1 MKIDK
6 YKSINFIF
14 IIFLFF
20 QLIKGLLIPEEN
32 RSLYNRKIEPLID
45 YTKKKLLDFIN
56 NSSISGKIEFIPQE
70 KIEKQYSTWSY
81 VRSLKYLKENIEYQK
96 SLKEIDK
103 SKINISNLRKS
114 SRKNENENIIKKK
127 SHLEEKKYKR
137 YTLSLDSLKNGFPKY
152 ISEDIKDAYTKRYHD
167 KRQFNDP
174 KLAEKYVNE
183 TKSYFSQDSFNYN
196 IHPKNINIKHNF
208 VKVSIPF
215 KKSNNRQTKR
225 YLIRGSELLYNE
237 YLKEAKSFPLIDYD
251 YENYKLNHRISFCG
265 HNSSCNSTVMGSA
278 APSFFYAVNENS
290 EENINN
296 DIFKSNNI
304 NENFDKSLGN
314 FKTGYSRKKNIKN
327 KKPDSKKEINNKNN
341 SNNQKNNSNN
351 IKNDNSNNTKSKIK
365 ICKNTL
371 KDQSK
376 LSPISNQSENFL
388 NITSVFNTPF
398 FSYKDNQSLIN
409 SRFYLNNTN
418 EKDKC
423 EFDESETNKYTK
435 TKIRDQEVIE
445 LPKDNENLDRDYS
458 YPSALIKQLTGIK
471 TESDITVLF
480 NSDFQWDYDGS
491 ERGKRY
497 NLEQTVLHELIHG
510 LGFLSSWYNW
520 FNNDD
525 DILIPADI
533 TLSPISGDYGIM
545 EKPYIFNKFIA
556 NNKENEWISKY
567 QKKISDDFKHFP
579 EYPFKSQLYKYFKES
594 ASYELAKKVHKIMTT
609 PESVSFWCMAPYNL
623 KSSLHRNDP
632 ANDYDFNNNDNLLD
646 DEEEYDDDDNE
657 PSIIQSR
664 LFTNWLV
671 LYTPKKFLTGTSLSH
686 FDSLRYKKTK
696 DYLMRPYMD
705 VSTSIN
711 YSEEEY
717 NNSYGISDDLLCVLR
732 TLGYTLFTDEVDGE

>member
-1 MKIDK
+1 
-6 YKSINFIF
+6 
-14 IIFLFF
+14 
-20 QLIKGLLIPEEN
+20 
-32 RSLYNRKIEPLID
+32 
-45 YTKKKLLDFIN
+45 
-56 NSSISGKIEFIPQE
+56 
-70 KIEKQYSTWSY
+70 
-81 VRSLKYLKENIEYQK
+81 
-96 SLKEIDK
+96 
-103 SKINISNLRKS
+103 
-114 SRKNENENIIKKK
+114 
-127 SHLEEKKYKR
+127 
-137 YTLSLDSLKNGFPKY
+137 
-152 ISEDIKDAYTKRYHD
+152 
-167 KRQFNDP
+167 
-174 KLAEKYVNE
+174 
-183 TKSYFSQDSFNYN
+183 
-196 IHPKNINIKHNF
+196 
-208 VKVSIPF
+208 
-215 KKSNNRQTKR
+215 
-225 YLIRGSELLYNE
+225 
-237 YLKEAKSFPLIDYD
+237 
-251 YENYKLNHRISFCG
+251 
-265 HNSSCNSTVMGSA
+265 MGSA

-545 EKPYIFNKFIA
+545 EKPYIFNKFIVR
-556 NNKENEWISKY
+556 I
-567 QKKISDDFKHFP
+567 
-579 EYPFKSQLYKYFKES
+579 LYIF
-594 ASYELAKKVHKIMTT
+594 
-609 PESVSFWCMAPYNL
+609 
-623 KSSLHRNDP
+623 
-632 ANDYDFNNNDNLLD
+632 
-646 DEEEYDDDDNE
+646 
-657 PSIIQSR
+657 
-664 LFTNWLV
+664 
-671 LYTPKKFLTGTSLSH
+671 
-686 FDSLRYKKTK
+686 
-696 DYLMRPYMD
+696 
-705 VSTSIN
+705 
-711 YSEEEY
+711 
-717 NNSYGISDDLLCVLR
+717 
-732 TLGYTLFTDEVDGE
+732 